1 MEDFKMKIILY
12 EDVKALGKKG
22 EVVDVK
28 DGYARNYIIP
38 NNLGVEATKQNLN
51 KLKKQRAADKRE
63 QDELLEEAQE
73 FGKKLED
80 ITVNMEL
87 KIGEGGRAFG
97 SITTMEIANSVEEQ
111 FGFKLDRKKVQLDE
125 PIKAAGDYNVSVRLH
140 PEVTIQIKVKVKAV

>member
-1 MEDFKMKIILY
+1 MKIILY
-12 EDVKALGKKG
+12 EDVKTLGKKG

-125 PIKAAGDYNVSVRLH
+125 PIKAAGDYNVPVRLH

>member
-1 MEDFKMKIILY
+1 MKVILY
-12 EDVKALGKKG
+12 EDVKSLGKKG

-28 DGYARNYIIP
+28 AGYARNYIFP

-51 KLKKQRAADKRE
+51 NLKKQRAADKRE
-63 QDELLEEAQE
+63 KDELLEEAQE

-111 FGFKLDRKKVQLDE
+111 FGYKLDRKKVHLDE
-125 PIKAAGDYNVSVRLH
+125 PIKAAGEYNVPVRLH
-140 PEVTIQIKVKVKAV
+140 PEVTIQIKVIVKAI

>member
-1 MEDFKMKIILY
+1 MKVILY
-12 EDVKALGKKG
+12 EDVKSLGKKG

-28 DGYARNYIIP
+28 DGYARNYIFP

-51 KLKKQRAADKRE
+51 NLNKQRAADKRE
-63 QDELLEEAQE
+63 KDEILEEAQE

-111 FGFKLDRKKVQLDE
+111 FGYKLDRKKVHLDE
-125 PIKAAGDYNVSVRLH
+125 PIKAAGEYNVPVRLH
-140 PEVTIQIKVKVKAV
+140 PEVTIQIKVIVKAI

>member
-1 MEDFKMKIILY
+1 MKIILY

-125 PIKAAGDYNVSVRLH
+125 PIKAAGDYNVPVRLH

>member
-1 MEDFKMKIILY
+1 MKIILY

-97 SITTMEIANSVEEQ
+97 SITQ
-111 FGFKLDRKKVQLDE
+111 W
-125 PIKAAGDYNVSVRLH
+125 RLL
-140 PEVTIQIKVKVKAV
+140 IL

>member
-1 MEDFKMKIILY
+1 MKVILY
-12 EDVKALGKKG
+12 EDVKSLGKKG

-28 DGYARNYIIP
+28 AGYARNYIFP

-51 KLKKQRAADKRE
+51 NLKKQRAADKRE
-63 QDELLEEAQE
+63 KDELLEEAQE

-80 ITVNMEL
+80 ITVSMEL

-111 FGFKLDRKKVQLDE
+111 FGYKLDRKKVHLDE
-125 PIKAAGDYNVSVRLH
+125 PIKAAGEYNVPVRLH
-140 PEVTIQIKVKVKAV
+140 PEVTIQIKVIVKAI